1 MSRILLGLVVL
12 GFNVAVQDVHAFDIL
27 NTRLVNDKAGERCS
41 GRLEVRHGHHW
52 GTVCE
57 RGWDVWDAAVV
68 CRELDCGFVLDIP
81 NGIRYG
87 RAGGEVLWRDVKCS
101 GDEFALDLCERSLN
115 EHVCTHSQDAGVECT
130 GKLPAPTLSIH
141 SRFNAYSSGEAVQF
155 KCTAPYWQSVIDFHL
170 YKRGVDTPLVTQRA
184 DPKQMMVDLTLSDL
198 EMFHQGSY
206 SCLYRIHSKLRNAPS
221 GDSPHSN
228 YINITVV
235 DIHTPQIWYNT
246 SPEARPGWV
255 MRGHSFNVTCST
267 QPQYP
272 GGSFQLRL
280 IRPNG
285 TIRHSLPA
293 LAPSVT
299 FTFSNAQ
306 SNNEGYYCCLYK
318 VQTGERTFI
327 SRESQ
332 PLPISI
338 REVDPVMSPVVI
350 SLLVSGLTFVVAT
363 CAILI
368 AAKVYCKR
376 VRKPTELERESR
388 TCVDNTYIAL
398 TVK

>member
-1 MSRILLGLVVL
+1 MSRILLVLVML
-12 GFNVAVQDVHAFDIL
+12 GCNVAVEDVHAFDEPI
-27 NTRLVNDKAGERCS
+27 TRLGNDRPGERCS
-41 GRLEVRHGHHW
+41 GRVEVRHGHQW
-52 GTVCE
+52 GTVCQQ
-57 RGWDVWDAAVV
+57 GWDLEDAAVV

-81 NGIRYG
+81 NGARFG
-87 RAGGEVLWRDVKCS
+87 RASGEVLWRNVKCS
-101 GDEFALDLCERSLN
+101 GDEFALDLCERILN
-115 EHVCTHSQDAGVECT
+115 DGVCAHNENAAVECT
-130 GKLPAPTLSIH
+130 GKLPAPTLSIQ
-141 SRFNAYSSGEAVQF
+141 SRFYAYSAGETVHF
-155 KCTAPYWQSVIDFHL
+155 KCTAPYLQSVIDFHL

-184 DPKQMMVDLTLSDL
+184 DPRQMTGDLKLSDL
-198 EMFHQGSY
+198 EISHQGSY
-206 SCLYRIHSKLRNAPS
+206 SCLYRIYNKLGNSPS
-221 GDSPHSN
+221 GNSPHSN
-228 YINITVV
+228 FINITVLE
-235 DIHTPQIWYNT
+235 IHTPQIWYNS

-255 MRGHSFNVTCST
+255 IRGYSFNVTCST
-267 QPQYP
+267 QHLYP

-285 TIRHSLPA
+285 TVRHSLPA
-293 LAPSVT
+293 LAPFVT
-299 FTFSNAQ
+299 FTFSSAQ
-306 SNNEGYYCCLYK
+306 FNNEGYYCCLYK
-318 VQTGERTFI
+318 VQTGDRTFI

-368 AAKVYCKR
+368 VAKVFCKR

-398 TVK
+398 TIK

>member
-1 MSRILLGLVVL
+1 MSRILLGLVML
-12 GFNVAVQDVHAFDIL
+12 GCTVAVEDVHACDDPI
-27 NTRLVNDKAGERCS
+27 TRLVNEKPGERCS
-41 GRLEVRHGHHW
+41 GRVEVRHGHQW
-52 GTVCE
+52 GTVCQ
-57 RGWDVWDAAVV
+57 RGWDPEDAAVV

-81 NGIRYG
+81 GGARFG
-87 RAGGEVLWRDVKCS
+87 RAGGEVLWRNVKCS
-101 GDEFALDLCERSLN
+101 GDEFALDLCERFLN
-115 EHVCTHSQDAGVECT
+115 DDVCTHSEDAGVECT
-130 GKLPAPTLSIH
+130 G
-141 SRFNAYSSGEAVQF
+141 GEAVHF
-155 KCTAPYWQSVIDFHL
+155 KCTAPYWQSIIDFHL

-184 DPKQMMVDLTLSDL
+184 DPRQMTVDLTLSDL
-198 EMFHQGSY
+198 EISHQGSY
-206 SCLYRIHSKLRNAPS
+206 SCLYSIHNKLGNSPS
-221 GDSPHSN
+221 GYSPHSN
-228 YINITVV
+228 FINITVLE
-235 DIHTPQIWYNT
+235 IHTPQIWYNT

-255 MRGHSFNVTCST
+255 TRGHSFNVTCST

-272 GGSFQLRL
+272 GASFQLRL
-280 IRPNG
+280 IKPNG
-285 TIRHSLPA
+285 TVRHSLPA
-293 LAPSVT
+293 LTPSVT

-318 VQTGERTFI
+318 VQTGERNFI

-350 SLLVSGLTFVVAT
+350 SLLVSGLTFVLAT

-368 AAKVYCKR
+368 VAKVYCNR
-376 VRKPTELERESR
+376 VSKPTELERESR

>member
-1 MSRILLGLVVL
+1 MSRILLGLIML
-12 GFNVAVQDVHAFDIL
+12 GCNVAVEDVHAFDDPI
-27 NTRLVNDKAGERCS
+27 TRLANDKPGERCS
-41 GRLEVRHGHHW
+41 GRVEVRHGHQW
-52 GTVCE
+52 GTVCQ
-57 RGWDVWDAAVV
+57 RGWDLEDAAVV
-68 CRELDCGFVLDIP
+68 CRELNCGFALDIP
-81 NGIRYG
+81 SGARFG
-87 RAGGEVLWRDVKCS
+87 RAGGEVLWRNVKCS
-101 GDEFALDLCERSLN
+101 GDEFALDLCERTLN
-115 EHVCTHSQDAGVECT
+115 GDVCMHSEDAGVVCT
-130 GKLPAPTLSIH
+130 GKLLVPTLSIQ
-141 SRFNAYSSGEAVQF
+141 SRFYAYSTGEAVHF
-155 KCTAPYWQSVIDFHL
+155 KCTAPYSQSVIDFHL
-170 YKRGVDTPLVTQRA
+170 FKRGVDTPLVTQRA
-184 DPKQMMVDLTLSDL
+184 DPRQITVDLTLSDL
-198 EMFHQGSY
+198 ENSHQGSY
-206 SCLYRIHSKLRNAPS
+206 SCLYRIHHKLGTSPS
-221 GDSPHSN
+221 GNSPHSN
-228 YINITVV
+228 FINITVLE
-235 DIHTPQIWYNT
+235 IHTPQIWYNT

-255 MRGHSFNVTCST
+255 TRGHSFNVTCSI
-267 QPQYP
+267 QHQYP

-285 TIRHSLPA
+285 TVRHSLPA
-293 LAPSVT
+293 LTPSVT
-299 FTFSNAQ
+299 FNFSNAQ

-368 AAKVYCKR
+368 VAKVYCKR

-398 TVK
+398 TIK